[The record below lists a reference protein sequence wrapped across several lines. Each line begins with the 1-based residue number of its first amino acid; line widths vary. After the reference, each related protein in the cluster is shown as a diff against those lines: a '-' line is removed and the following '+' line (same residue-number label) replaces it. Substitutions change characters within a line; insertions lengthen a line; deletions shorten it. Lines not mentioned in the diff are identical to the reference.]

1 MVDPAQFAAAVAA
14 RYRIEREIGRGGMA
28 TVYLAADLRH
38 RRNVALKVLEPEL
51 ALAVGSERFHREI
64 EIAAQI
70 NHPHVVPLY
79 DSGEAEGFLYY
90 VMPFV
95 EGESLRQRLDRERQ
109 LPVDEALTIT
119 RHVGAAL
126 EHAHTRNVVHR
137 DIKPENILLYAG
149 EALLADFG
157 IALAVSGAAAQRITG
172 TGLVVGTPQY
182 MSPEQA
188 LSEGTDARSDLYSFA
203 CVVYEMLAGEP
214 PYTGP
219 TPQVIITKRLV
230 DPVPSVRRLR
240 PEVPSSVD
248 RALSRAMAKI
258 AADRFASVAEFV
270 QALSAPAQASVST
283 VAVLPF
289 VNLSADPENEYFAD
303 GITEDVIAHLSK
315 IRALKVISR
324 TSVMSFKSREHGLK
338 EIGAKLGATAVLEG
352 SVRRA
357 GNRVRIVAQLIEVEN
372 DHHHWAETYDRE
384 LNDIF
389 AIQTDV
395 ALHIASALKAELS
408 GEEQQRVRREPTQDL
423 EAYQLFLQGQR
434 WIIKY
439 TPTSLRQ
446 AIGYFQRATARDPR
460 FALAYAST
468 ATAYIELAEHG
479 AMAPDSAYQSA
490 SEAAAKA
497 LALDP
502 ELDAAHSTM
511 GYLKTV
517 YEFDWAGAE
526 REYKRALEL
535 NPNAADAYDLY
546 GRMLGAVERYEEAL
560 AMVERAQELDPLA
573 HRLDVA
579 TTLLRAGRFDEAVA
593 SAERAA
599 ELDPGHDRARATLG
613 WAYFL
618 RGEHERGLRELE
630 QAAAVTRGD
639 TLWLG
644 QLGEAYG
651 LDGQF
656 DEARAILRQ
665 LEERSNQ
672 AFVSPYHF
680 AYVYTGLG
688 DAERA
693 IEWLERAVTART
705 GPAYGIKGSFLFTPL
720 RGHPRFRALLRQL
733 NLD

>member
-1 MVDPAQFAAAVAA
+1 VPAAA
-14 RYRIEREIGRGGMA
+14 
-28 TVYLAADLRH
+28 
-38 RRNVALKVLEPEL
+38 
-51 ALAVGSERFHREI
+51 S
-64 EIAAQI
+64 
-70 NHPHVVPLY
+70 
-79 DSGEAEGFLYY
+79 
-90 VMPFV
+90 
-95 EGESLRQRLDRERQ
+95 
-109 LPVDEALTIT
+109 
-119 RHVGAAL
+119 
-126 EHAHTRNVVHR
+126 
-137 DIKPENILLYAG
+137 
-149 EALLADFG
+149 
-157 IALAVSGAAAQRITG
+157 
-172 TGLVVGTPQY
+172 
-182 MSPEQA
+182 SP
-188 LSEGTDARSDLYSFA
+188 
-203 CVVYEMLAGEP
+203 
-214 PYTGP
+214 
-219 TPQVIITKRLV
+219 
-230 DPVPSVRRLR
+230 
-240 PEVPSSVD
+240 
-248 RALSRAMAKI
+248 
-258 AADRFASVAEFV
+258 
-270 QALSAPAQASVST
+270 APAQRS

-289 VNLSADPENEYFAD
+289 LSLSPGPDDELFAD